1 MAGRS
6 EARRFVLQM
15 LYLVDQNP
23 EADNNRI
30 QANLRKA
37 FGNSAVQDF
46 AWQLFTGVLEN
57 RDELD
62 EVLRKTAVNW
72 RVDRMPPTDRN
83 VLRLGLYEMTKLGT
97 PPAVVIDEAIE
108 IAREFGTENS
118 SAFVNG
124 ILDRLIPKDSLQ
136 QPESGAPE
144 SGAPESGAPEAIP
157 SEPVTPESSSN

>member
-23 EADNNRI
+23 DADTDRI
-30 QANLRKA
+30 QVELRKE
-37 FGNSAVQDF
+37 FTDSALRDF
-46 AWQLFTGVLEN
+46 AWMLFKGVLAN

-62 EVLRKTAVNW
+62 ELLKKTAVNW

-83 VLRLGLYEMTKLGT
+83 VLRMGLYEMTSMGT
-97 PPAVVIDEAIE
+97 PSAVVIDEAIE

-118 SAFVNG
+118 PSFVNG
-124 ILDRLIPKDSLQ
+124 LLDKLMPKDPASAVS
-136 QPESGAPE
+136 PAEKN
-144 SGAPESGAPEAIP
+144 
-157 SEPVTPESSSN
+157 SE

>member
-23 EADNNRI
+23 DADTDRI
-30 QANLRKA
+30 QVELRKE
-37 FGNSAVQDF
+37 FTDSALRDF
-46 AWQLFTGVLEN
+46 AWTLFKGVLAN

-62 EVLRKTAVNW
+62 ELLKKTAVNW

-83 VLRLGLYEMTKLGT
+83 VLRMGLYEMTSMGT
-97 PPAVVIDEAIE
+97 PSAVVIDEAIE

-118 SAFVNG
+118 PSFVNG
-124 ILDRLIPKDSLQ
+124 LLDKLMPKDPASAVS
-136 QPESGAPE
+136 PAEKN
-144 SGAPESGAPEAIP
+144 
-157 SEPVTPESSSN
+157 SE

>member
-23 EADNNRI
+23 DADRDRI
-30 QANLRKA
+30 QLELRKE
-37 FGNSAVQDF
+37 FTDPTLRSF
-46 AWQLFTGVLEN
+46 SWMLFQGVVAA

-62 EVLRKTAVNW
+62 EIIRNTATNW
-72 RVDRMPPTDRN
+72 RLERMAPTDRN

-97 PPAVVIDEAIE
+97 PAAVVIDEAVQ

-124 ILDRLIPKDSLQ
+124 ILDKLIPAPVADS
-136 QPESGAPE
+136 APIAE
-144 SGAPESGAPEAIP
+144 
-157 SEPVTPESSSN
+157 